1 MPFVAYAPQL
11 LCCQQAIA
19 RKGEKQGSTT
29 VNLEGRGGGNESSP
43 YGGLRGGLLEGV
55 FSPRTFADAGSL
67 FHSLESIYA
76 LHAMNAALS
85 HGLAAADMGASEL
98 ASGLQNKLYT
108 QKQNR

>member
-1 MPFVAYAPQL
+1 MSPP
-11 LCCQQAIA
+11 
-19 RKGEKQGSTT
+19 
-29 VNLEGRGGGNESSP
+29 P
-43 YGGLRGGLLEGV
+43 YGGLRGGRLEGV
-55 FSPRTFADAGSL
+55 LGSARPFADAGSL
-67 FHSLESIYA
+67 FSSLESVHA